1 MAARADFQFEQYSD
15 RRILEIGVGLG
26 TDLVQFAKAGAVCH
40 GIDITDRH
48 LELAARNFALRGL
61 PVTLKKCD
69 AARIECPDG
78 YFDVVYSFGVIHHI
92 PDAAAVLRRST
103 GC

>member
-1 MAARADFQFEQYSD
+1 M
-15 RRILEIGVGLG
+15 GLG

-69 AARIECPDG
+69 AARIECRTG
-78 YFDVVYSFGVIHHI
+78 
-92 PDAAAVLRRST
+92 LRRGLLVRGDSPHSRRR
-103 GC
+103 GCPREIHRVLKPGGSASSP